1 MSTSRLFRGDFVHTP
16 SLGSVEILR
25 DYILRTNEKGY
36 IDHFAPASLPESQ
49 SISAI
54 RRPTLIPTGSFMV
67 PTFCDL
73 HLHAPQFMYQGTG
86 LHLELMKWL
95 DEYAFKAEEK
105 LDGDLTLAEKVYTR
119 LIQRLI
125 MNGTGAVMLFGT
137 IRTETNLLLARLA
150 QEECPIRAFV
160 GKLSMDISSRPTYV
174 EATAEKSLAAA
185 GDFCDRCI
193 DMIRSLPEHMQ
204 LVEPVLTPRFVPTC
218 SPALLSG
225 LGGLSEQKHV
235 RIQSHMAEAHDQVQ
249 CVREER
255 GEEDMDVFLHSNL
268 LTSRTVQAHC
278 TFLSPEDLRRLAA
291 TGAAVAHCPLSN
303 AYFSAEPF
311 RLREALDAGVR
322 VGLGTDIAGG
332 YSIDIMDAMRHAVT
346 VSRMREG
353 ARIRASA
360 NKERSRTDEDYGKP
374 LFIDW
379 KEALYLATRGGA
391 LALGLPEGCGTFAV
405 GAPLDAQWS
414 TGEGV
419 GELDFFDLGDKL
431 WDLTLDMVEKWWC
444 LGTTQNRVGV
454 WVQGTNVCWQAK
466 GERPDEKSTSNSAT
480 DEG

>member
-1 MSTSRLFRGDFVHTP
+1 MPTSRLFKGDFVHTP
-16 SLGSVEILR
+16 SLGSIEILR
-25 DYILRTNEKGY
+25 DYVLRTNVKGD
-36 IDHFAPASLPESQ
+36 IDYFAPASSPESQ
-49 SISAI
+49 SISAGG
-54 RRPTLIPTGSFMV
+54 RPTPIPTGSFMV

-105 LDGDLTLAEKVYTR
+105 LDGDLTLAQEVYER

-125 MNGTGAVMLFGT
+125 SSGTGAVMLFGT
-137 IRTETNLLLARLA
+137 IKTETNLLLARLT
-150 QEECPIRAFV
+150 QEKGPIRAFV

-174 EATAEKSLAAA
+174 EASAQDSISAAR
-185 GDFCDRCI
+185 DFCDRCT
-193 DMIRSLPEHMQ
+193 DMVRSMPEHMQ

-225 LGGLSEQKHV
+225 LGSISEQKNV

-249 CVREER
+249 HVRQER

-278 TFLSPEDLRRLAA
+278 TFLSPEELRRLAT
-291 TGAAVAHCPLSN
+291 TGTAVAHCPLSN

-353 ARIRASA
+353 ARIRASSSQ
-360 NKERSRTDEDYGKP
+360 ERSHAEDDIAKP
-374 LFIDW
+374 LSIDW

-391 LALGLPEGCGTFAV
+391 LALGLPKGCGTFTV
-405 GAPLDAQWS
+405 GAPFDAQS
-414 TGEGV
+414 IEVIDEKTGEGV
-419 GELDFFDLGDKL
+419 GGLDFFELGDKP
-431 WDLTLDMVEKWWC
+431 WDLTPDMVEKWWS
-444 LGTTQNRVGV
+444 LGTTRNRVGV
-454 WVQGTNVCWQAK
+454 WIQGM
-466 GERPDEKSTSNSAT
+466 PIM
-480 DEG
+480 